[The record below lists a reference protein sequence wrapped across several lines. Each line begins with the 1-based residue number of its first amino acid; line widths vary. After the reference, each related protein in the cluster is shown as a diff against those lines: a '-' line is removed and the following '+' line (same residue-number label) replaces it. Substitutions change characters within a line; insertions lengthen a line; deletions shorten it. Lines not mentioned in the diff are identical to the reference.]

1 MNTKQIATFRAKMI
15 HATSTPAE
23 QARQL
28 AALQA
33 VVLGLLG
40 LGTDTGGGAIPGP
53 LGGLGRRWVM
63 GGRTEDGL
71 QISLCLKPSLC
82 YNEPTE

>member
-1 MNTKQIATFRAKMI
+1 MFSQLELAKHRAKLT
-15 HATSTPAE
+15 HAAASPAE

-40 LGTDTGGGAIPGP
+40 LGIDAGAVAIPGP
-53 LGGLGRRWVM
+53 LGGPGAALGEWR
-63 GGRTEDGL
+63 
-71 QISLCLKPSLC
+71 Q
-82 YNEPTE
+82 N